1 MEPIILVP
9 GACAMKTTSLLLTV
23 LALSSWAVAQRNPL
37 APKPVNPAPVIQHGV
52 DMAQTQSSEQSASP
66 VHQQR
71 SADRAKLR
79 QDADELASLAK
90 SIPPA
95 IDQTTRGLLPED
107 LDQKLKRIEKL
118 AKQLRSRISQ

>member
-1 MEPIILVP
+1 
-9 GACAMKTTSLLLTV
+9 MKTTGFLLAV
-23 LALSSWAVAQRNPL
+23 LVLSSWAIAQRNPM
-37 APKPVNPAPVIQHGV
+37 APKPINPAPVIQHGV
-52 DMAQTQSSEQSASP
+52 DMAQARSSDQSASP
-66 VHQQR
+66 VYQQQ
-71 SADRAKLR
+71 SGDQAKLR

-118 AKQLRSRISQ
+118 AKQLRSRISH

>member
-1 MEPIILVP
+1 MARTKSEKNDPP
-9 GACAMKTTSLLLTV
+9 AY
-23 LALSSWAVAQRNPL
+23 QR
-37 APKPVNPAPVIQHGV
+37 QSV
-52 DMAQTQSSEQSASP
+52 DQA
-66 VHQQR
+66 R
-71 SADRAKLR
+71 LR

-95 IDQTTRGLLPED
+95 IDQTTKGLLPED

>member
-1 MEPIILVP
+1 M
-9 GACAMKTTSLLLTV
+9 
-23 LALSSWAVAQRNPL
+23 
-37 APKPVNPAPVIQHGV
+37 APTPVNPAPVIQHGV
-52 DMAQTQSSEQSASP
+52 DMAKAQSSEQSASP
-66 VHQQR
+66 AHPQQ
-71 SADRAKLR
+71 SADLAKLR

-118 AKQLRSRISQ
+118 AKQLRSRISH